1 MNSVL
6 DKIKANSTLKDAA
19 ILSRSK
25 FFDKKEIVTTPV
37 PALNVILSGELD
49 GGFTAGHTM
58 FAGPS
63 KHFKTL
69 FALIMVKSYLDKFD
83 DAACLLYDS
92 EFGSPFAYFD
102 GLGIDKERVF
112 HSPITDFEELKFH
125 IMKQMD
131 KIERGDHVIV
141 CIDSIGMLASRKEV
155 EDALNEKSV
164 ADMTRAKAVKSLFR
178 MVTPKLTMKNIPMV
192 SVNHTYKTLEMFS
205 KDVVGGGTGSYY
217 ASDNIFIIGRQQEKE
232 GTDIVGYNFVLNV
245 EKSRHV
251 QEKTK
256 IILNVTFEKG
266 INKWSG
272 LLELALE
279 GGFVIKPKQAW
290 YQKVGEEKSYR
301 ENDTNNEEFWK
312 SILADMNFQA
322 FVRKSYQLGE
332 SELLSV

>member
-1 MNSVL
+1 MSVL
-6 DKIKANSTLKDAA
+6 DKIKTNSTLKDSA
-19 ILSRSK
+19 ILSDSK
-25 FFDKKEIVTTPV
+25 FFDKKDMITTPV

-49 GGFTAGHTM
+49 GGFTPGHTM

-102 GLGIDKERVF
+102 GLGINKDRVF
-112 HSPITDFEELKFH
+112 HSPITDFEELKFD
-125 IMKQMD
+125 IMKQLS
-131 KIERGDHVIV
+131 KIERGDHVII

-155 EDALNEKSV
+155 EDALNEKAV

-205 KDVVGGGTGSYY
+205 RDVVGGGTGSYY

-251 QEKTK
+251 QEKSK

-279 GGFVIKPKQAW
+279 GGFVIKPKNGW
-290 YQKVGEEKSYR
+290 YSKPNGEKNYR
-301 ENDTNNEEFWK
+301 ADETNTEEFWK
-312 SILADMNFQA
+312 DIIADKAFQQY
-322 FVRKSYQLGE
+322 VRKTYQLGE